1 MQLIKKASTSQDTT
15 AETTTAS
22 AGQTETAPELL
33 AFQPLQEKHQQ
44 TAVPFAGQTAKTAA
58 TEVAATEAA
67 ATEAA
72 ATAAATA
79 AEAAATAHRTA
90 VVKVPE
96 TFEAAEARA
105 EAVVVCELLDRD
117 DR

>member
-67 ATEAA
+67 AT
-72 ATAAATA
+72 AAATA